1 MTWRKGLHGRQVKT
15 SQVKELWNI
24 ATPSRHVAPCV
35 WQDGNEGTIEWE
47 PIFESKCFI
56 GEKTTENEEIVE
68 PVRGTLFIL
77 LILTI
82 WITNEK

>member
-35 WQDGNEGTIEWE
+35 WQDGNERDNWVGANIWIE
-47 PIFESKCFI
+47 CFI

-77 LILTI
+77 LIQTI